1 VGRIVATAAA
11 KHLTPVSL
19 ELGGKNPV
27 FVDSTA
33 DLALAARRILW
44 GRTANSGQICLCP
57 DYVLVPRDVQD
68 RLAEEFVKVY
78 EEFYPEG
85 ARKSD
90 SFGRLISPTA
100 WKRVKGLLDGT
111 NGTVVV
117 GGGSDEAD
125 LFIEPT
131 VLKDVKLDDITMDDE
146 IFGPI
151 LSLVPVDN
159 LGDALQIVNS
169 R

>member
-1 VGRIVATAAA
+1 MAAA
-11 KHLTPVSL
+11 KHLTPISL

-33 DLALAARRILW
+33 DLTLAARRILW
-44 GRTANSGQICLCP
+44 ARTTNSGQVCLCP

-68 RLAEEFVKVY
+68 SLVAEFVKMY
-78 EEFYPEG
+78 KEFYPEG

-90 SFGRLISPTA
+90 SFARLVSPAA

-111 NGTVVV
+111 KGTVVV

-125 LFIEPT
+125 LFIDPT
-131 VLKDVKLDDITMDDE
+131 VLRDVKLDDTTMSEE
-146 IFGPI
+146 IFGPV
-151 LSLVPVDN
+151 LSLVPVDS
-159 LGDALQIVNS
+159 LEDALQIVNS

>member
-1 VGRIVATAAA
+1 M
-11 KHLTPVSL
+11 SL

-44 GRTANSGQICLCP
+44 GRSANCGQICLSP
-57 DYVLVPRDVQD
+57 DYVLVLRDVQA
-68 RLAEEFVKVY
+68 RLVEEFVKAY
-78 EEFYPEG
+78 KEFYPED

-90 SFGRLISPTA
+90 SFARLVSPVA

-111 NGTVVV
+111 KGTLVV
-117 GGGSDEAD
+117 GGGSDEVD

-131 VLKDVKLDDITMDDE
+131 VLRDVSLDDITMGEE

-151 LSLVPVDN
+151 LSLVPVDSVEE
-159 LGDALQIVNS
+159 AVQIVNS
-169 R
+169 RSASQLQLCLRSNTN

>member
-1 VGRIVATAAA
+1 M
-11 KHLTPVSL
+11 SL

-27 FVDSTA
+27 LVDSTA

-44 GRTANSGQICLCP
+44 GRSANSGQICLCP
-57 DYVLVPRDVQD
+57 DYVLVPRDVQG
-68 RLAEEFVKVY
+68 RLVEEFVKVY
-78 EEFYPEG
+78 NDFYPEG

-90 SFGRLISPTA
+90 SFARLVSPAA

-111 NGTVVV
+111 KGTPVV

-131 VLKDVKLDDITMDDE
+131 VLRDVSLDDITMGEE

-151 LSLVPVDN
+151 LSLVPVDSMEE
-159 LGDALQIVNS
+159 AIQVVNS